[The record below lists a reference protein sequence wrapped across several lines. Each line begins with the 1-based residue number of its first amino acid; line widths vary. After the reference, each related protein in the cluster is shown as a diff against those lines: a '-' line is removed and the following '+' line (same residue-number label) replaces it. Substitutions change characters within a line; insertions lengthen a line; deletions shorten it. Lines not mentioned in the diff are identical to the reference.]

1 MQASWT
7 LWLAG
12 APRLLCDRAG
22 AARELPLARK
32 DAAWLAH
39 VALEPV
45 STSRALAAL
54 VWPEADDRGA
64 LNNLRQRIFRLRKAT
79 GARLVEMADRITLA
93 DDLAVPAPESPQVLA
108 QDPGAWDAQWLA
120 GMDFDAEPEFAA
132 WLAEARRRRSQRR
145 RDELARLA
153 ADAERQGELVRALA
167 LAARLLDDEPLSE
180 HAHRRLMRLHYL
192 RGDTAAAVAA
202 FERCEQLLKDELGL
216 RPEPETV
223 ALLGSIEQAAPLRP
237 QAARRPL
244 PVGLARPPRLVG
256 REAALAALAQAE
268 RSGQLTLLEGDAGQ
282 GKTRLLTEWLGAR
295 RDALHLQARPG
306 DAAVPFGT
314 LARLLRA
321 VRAFQAAQAA
331 QAAQAVTEGQAVVA
345 PERASGVRDLLAD
358 APVPQLQAAITTLLA
373 EAGADGLALIA
384 VDDLHFAD
392 RASTELLLALT
403 QSEALSGLRWVF
415 ALRPHAAHEA
425 GAAWLTALAEAPQ
438 ARWMRLPPL
447 DTRQLAE
454 LLASV
459 LPEQGDSAALAD
471 ALLRHTGGNPLFVIE
486 TLRAALLAGMPLVGQ
501 ALPRPLGLGH
511 LIDQRLARL
520 SPAALALAR
529 VAAIAV
535 PDFSIELAEHALGQP
550 ALLLAD
556 AWRELEAADILCGEG
571 FAHDLV
577 HDAVARATPQA
588 IARRGHRQVA
598 AFLAARNAEPARV
611 GWHWMRG
618 GDGAAAARAYESAAA
633 AAQARAGMREA
644 AELLEQGALGAELA
658 GDARRAFE
666 LRRRAVEPLLL
677 AQGADTALAAI
688 AALRPAAES
697 LGTTLALAVTEVG
710 VFKFALRWEDTL
722 RVAQALVAAAE
733 GYDLDAAVE
742 GVRALAI
749 AHAQRG
755 DRHSALALMQTWSER
770 AGAAQQAE
778 IRVGFASEYANI
790 LMQSDRPLQALPAV
804 QRHHDLAEA
813 AGLHG
818 EQAVGLMNLFALHT
832 RRGDTAA
839 ALRAAQQADR
849 LLSESGQAALLWSWN
864 RIHLAMGLAAT
875 LRYGEAI
882 QTLEQAGA
890 ALPPRAP
897 VACLHA
903 NFSAELWLTIG
914 QTARAV
920 AVLPAQTDDRL
931 TPGMRAATLLVRSRL
946 ETALGR
952 DGEPLL
958 QQSWAIAAQ
967 GQSHDRIRCAVE
979 RLGYERD
986 PEAALAA
993 AALLQVE
1000 AADLAFHPLAALAAR
1015 HRLQRATELRRTEG
1029 LSALAQHVQDLLDRH
1044 AGWTLRE
1051 PETLLALAEAWQLL
1065 GDEMQTRRCV
1075 EFGWRCLYERA
1086 LPTLPPA
1093 FRDSYLEQVPVHRRL
1108 RALAARLG
1116 MASQG

>member
-1 MQASWT
+1 M
-7 LWLAG
+7 
-12 APRLLCDRAG
+12 
-22 AARELPLARK
+22 PLARK

-54 VWPEADDRGA
+54 VWPEAGDRGA

-93 DDLAVPAPESPQVLA
+93 DDLAVPAPESPQLLA
-108 QDPGAWDAQWLA
+108 QDPGAWDTPWLA

-132 WLAEARRRRSQRR
+132 WLAEARRRRGQRR

-202 FERCEQLLKDELGL
+202 FERCERLLKDELGL

-223 ALLGSIEQAAPLRP
+223 ALLGSIEQAAPQRL

-268 RSGQLTLLEGDAGQ
+268 RSGQITLLEGDAGQ

-314 LARLLRA
+314 LARLLRG
-321 VRAFQAAQAA
+321 VRAFQAEQAA
-331 QAAQAVTEGQAVVA
+331 QPVLSGQAVVA
-345 PERASGVRDLLAD
+345 PERASGPRDLLAD

-392 RASTELLLALT
+392 RASTELLFALT
-403 QSEALSGLRWVF
+403 QSELLGGLRWVF

-438 ARWMRLPPL
+438 ARWMHLPPL
-447 DTRQLAE
+447 DTGQLAE

-459 LPEQGDSAALAD
+459 LPGQDDSAALAD

-486 TLRAALLAGMPLVGQ
+486 TLRAALLAGMPLTGQ

-598 AFLAARNAEPARV
+598 AFLAARDAEPARV

-666 LRRRAVEPLLL
+666 LRRRAIEPLLL
-677 AQGADTALAAI
+677 SQGVDAALAAVEV
-688 AALRPAAES
+688 LRPAAES
-697 LGTTLALAVTEVG
+697 LGTTLALAVAEVG
-710 VFKFALRWEDTL
+710 VLKFALRWEDTI

-733 GYDLDAAVE
+733 GHDLDAAVE

-755 DRHSALALMQTWSER
+755 DRHGALALMQSWSER
-770 AGAAQQAE
+770 ASGAKQAE
-778 IRVGFASEYANI
+778 TRVGFASEYANI

-804 QRHHDLAEA
+804 QCHHDLAEA

-849 LLSESGQAALLWSWN
+849 LLSEPGQAALLWSWN

-875 LRYGEAI
+875 LHYGEAI

-890 ALPPRAP
+890 ALPPRSP

-914 QTARAV
+914 QTARA
-920 AVLPAQTDDRL
+920 AALLPAQTDDKL
-931 TPGMRAATLLVRSRL
+931 PPGTRAATLLMRSRI

-958 QQSWAIAAQ
+958 QQSWEIAAQ
-967 GQSHDRIRCAVE
+967 GQTHDRIRCAIE

-986 PEAALAA
+986 AEAAIEAA
-993 AALLQVE
+993 ARLQVE
-1000 AADLAFHPLAALAAR
+1000 AADLAYHPLAALAAR
-1015 HRLQRATELRRTEG
+1015 HRLQRATEQRRTEG

-1065 GDEMQTRRCV
+1065 ADEMQARRCV
-1075 EFGWRCLYERA
+1075 DRGWRCLYQRA
-1086 LPTLPPA
+1086 LPELPPP
-1093 FRDSYLEQVPVHRRL
+1093 FRDSYLEQVPAHRQL